1 MNLYEGMFLLDNQ
14 VVRAD
19 WKTAKSLVVDLIKK
33 NGGEIV
39 TIRRWDERR
48 LAYPIRGR
56 RRGTYYLTY
65 FKAAPS
71 AVATTRREFEL
82 DERVLRY
89 LMLRAET
96 VPDAELEL
104 SKAELAEGFTV
115 PPPPADDEPI
125 VTEEPVVAE
134 EPAPEAAPDA
144 IEDVPAEA
152 GTEV

>member
-19 WKTAKSLVVDLIKK
+19 WKTAKNLVVDLIKK

-48 LAYPIRGR
+48 LAYPVRGR

-71 AVATTRREFEL
+71 AVAATRREFEL

-89 LMLRAET
+89 LVLRAET

-104 SKAELAEGFTV
+104 SRAELAEGFTV
-115 PPPPADDEPI
+115 PPPPSDDEPPP
-125 VTEEPVVAE
+125 VEEPVAAAE
-134 EPAPEAAPDA
+134 EAPAEPTEE
-144 IEDVPAEA
+144 IPAEA
-152 GTEV
+152 GTEA

>member
-19 WKTAKSLVVDLIKK
+19 WKSAKSLIADLIKK
-33 NGGEIV
+33 SGGEIA
-39 TIRRWDERR
+39 TLRRWDERR

-65 FKAAPS
+65 FKAPPQAIT
-71 AVATTRREFEL
+71 AIRHEFEL

-96 VPDAELEL
+96 LPDAELEL
-104 SKAELAEGFTV
+104 SKAELADGYTV
-115 PPPPADDEPI
+115 PPPPSDDEPI
-125 VTEEPVVAE
+125 VVEEAA
-134 EPAPEAAPDA
+134 PAPEEAPAEASD
-144 IEDVPAEA
+144 EVPAEA